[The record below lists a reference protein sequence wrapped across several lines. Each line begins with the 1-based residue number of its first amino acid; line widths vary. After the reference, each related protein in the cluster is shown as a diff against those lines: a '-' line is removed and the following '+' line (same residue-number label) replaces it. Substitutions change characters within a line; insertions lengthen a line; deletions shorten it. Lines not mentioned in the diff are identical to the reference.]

1 MAADDKTVKALS
13 AAVARSRELIRTIPA
28 FPNPEQDGQPAEAL
42 VAAGSR
48 LWIYRDRSIP
58 DESPPEPQPPAPKA
72 KAAAKG
78 KAEPPPDKGP
88 EEKAKMEAKLDPQGG
103 ALFLSHVWDEPE
115 HWSEHF
121 TAQSFTEAKHDQV
134 EHALRKAERRGF
146 NRPGSSPR
154 VWIDIA
160 SLPTPVTPSDHP
172 LEQVLFGPY
181 KLSVLELKKLVPKV
195 PDGQQ
200 LAQYTVLHLPEDYR
214 FQGAMKLTKY
224 DCHGR
229 PLQNPEEQE
238 VQWCIPAGWH
248 FIRTCRVIPEGLV
261 SPAAAAELEEYR
273 PLKEQ
278 LRSWC
283 LRLALREEV
292 WVELTLGSFRSE
304 CLLLADTILTLHGG
318 LVAVVT
324 WNYFDRLW
332 PLWEWAVFCACC
344 GPHRVQL
351 AADCFASK
359 AVVEYHRAIRRLS
372 VESTGCRDAR
382 DRPMLLDAFEK
393 LFKCGVKDE
402 TTSFKKPSA
411 AESISAVKERKVD
424 FAPVERFVRAT
435 VIAAFAREAAL
446 AASKKLGEDDACGWI
461 ALAEEM
467 GFFELHR
474 ALKKCKPWDWMDAI
488 RSKGSEGADEAYET
502 TVEAWWGEQVL
513 PELEHERQLAVR

>member
-1 MAADDKTVKALS
+1 M
-13 AAVARSRELIRTIPA
+13 
-28 FPNPEQDGQPAEAL
+28 
-42 VAAGSR
+42 
-48 LWIYRDRSIP
+48 
-58 DESPPEPQPPAPKA
+58 
-72 KAAAKG
+72 
-78 KAEPPPDKGP
+78 
-88 EEKAKMEAKLDPQGG
+88 
-103 ALFLSHVWDEPE
+103 
-115 HWSEHF
+115 
-121 TAQSFTEAKHDQV
+121 
-134 EHALRKAERRGF
+134 
-146 NRPGSSPR
+146 
-154 VWIDIA
+154 
-160 SLPTPVTPSDHP
+160 
-172 LEQVLFGPY
+172 
-181 KLSVLELKKLVPKV
+181 LELKRLVPKV
-195 PDGQQ
+195 SDGQQ
-200 LAQYTVLHLPEDYR
+200 LAQYTVLHLAKDYR

-224 DCHGR
+224 DCLGR

-248 FIRTCRVIPEGLV
+248 FIRNCRVIPEGLV
-261 SPAAAAELEEYR
+261 SPAAAAEMDEYR

-292 WVELTLGSFRSE
+292 WVEFTLGSFRSE

-318 LVAVVT
+318 LIAVVT

-372 VESTGCRDAR
+372 VDSTDCRDRR
-382 DRPMLLDAFEK
+382 DRPMLLDALEK
-393 LFKCGVKDE
+393 LFKCEVKDE
-402 TTSFKKPSA
+402 TTSFQKPSA
-411 AESISAVKERKVD
+411 AASISAVKERKVD

-446 AASKKLGEDDACGWI
+446 VASKKLGEDDAFGWI
-461 ALAEEM
+461 ALAGEM
-467 GFFELHR
+467 GFFEIHR

-488 RSKGSEGADEAYET
+488 RSKGSESADEAYEA
-502 TVEAWWGEQVL
+502 TVEAWWEEQVL